1 MDSDCFDPPWVGIYQ
16 KKGHTPKMTLNV
28 EGHFSRDVSLAE
40 QAMNLYESSIS
51 NYIFDPTLFLMLPP
65 VLRHPPSI
73 LAQK

>member
-1 MDSDCFDPPWVGIYQ
+1 
-16 KKGHTPKMTLNV
+16 MTLNV